1 MEKETSSQS
10 IIQPTKPQIL
20 RLSHQL
26 LPKPTSAQKLNP
38 TQPGDAESTETDR
51 ITPHNLKVSQP
62 LGVYHYKARNKLVW
76 GPQITA

>member
-1 MEKETSSQS
+1 MGKRNLLS

-38 TQPGDAESTETDR
+38 TQPGDAKSTENDR
-51 ITPHNLKVSQP
+51 ITPHSLKVPQP
-62 LGVYHYKARNKLVW
+62 LGGVHH
-76 GPQITA
+76 